1 MYFEINDLAR
11 LRKDRPGACP
21 SPVLLGEQMAT
32 FRKRGDKWQARVQ
45 RCGQSSLAKSF
56 NNKADALKWARN
68 VESQLD
74 LGILAPKQSMPR
86 LMPIVERY
94 VEEVTPTKKGHSQE
108 RYRANQLRKTKL
120 ADMQLDKITGEMV
133 AQYRDARLKEVSANT
148 VRLELAF
155 LSVVFE
161 QCRKEWGLPVSNPLR
176 QIRMPKPGKPR
187 QRRLESGEEDALLA
201 ACKASGAHYLH
212 SFVVLAIET
221 GMRFG
226 ELAGVTW
233 ANVNLTKRTIFLPDT
248 KNGSHRTVPLS
259 TRALNAIHALPR
271 SLNGRLFVC
280 TPGSIRSVFLTAL
293 GKAQATQRGSDTF
306 LRDLRFHDL
315 RHEAVTRLFE
325 KGLNPIE
332 VGMVSGHKTLSMLQ
346 RYTHVRA
353 ENLAIKLG

>member
-1 MYFEINDLAR
+1 
-11 LRKDRPGACP
+11 
-21 SPVLLGEQMAT
+21 MAT
-32 FRKRGDKWQARVQ
+32 YRKRNNKWQARVQ
-45 RCGQSSLAKSF
+45 RSGQISIAKSF
-56 NNKADALKWARN
+56 NNKSDAIKWARH

-74 LGILAPKQSMPR
+74 LGVLAPKQVMPR
-86 LMPIVERY
+86 LSSVVKRY
-94 VEEVTPTKKGHSQE
+94 VEEVTPTKKGESQE
-108 RYRANQLRKTKL
+108 RYRANQLKKTKL
-120 ADMQLDKITGEMV
+120 AEMQLDKITGEAL

-161 QCRKEWGLPVSNPLR
+161 QCRKEWGLAVGNPVR

-187 QRRLESGEEDALLA
+187 QRRLEAGEEDALLA

-233 ANVNLTKRTIFLPDT
+233 ANVNFERRTIYLPDT
-248 KNGSHRTVPLS
+248 KNGSPRTVPLS
-259 TRALNAIHALPR
+259 TRALNAINALPR
-271 SLNGRLFVC
+271 SINGRLFIC

-293 GKAQATQRGSDTF
+293 SKAQATQPESKTF
-306 LRDLRFHDL
+306 LRGLRFHDL

-346 RYTHVRA
+346 RYTHLRSDD
-353 ENLAIKLG
+353 LALKLN